1 MAAGI
6 KPQTTSLV
14 NLSVEEENLS
24 SIPFAVL
31 ERRFNGRQIDKL
43 DVRGTKTLPDG
54 SEVQVLWQVQGDNE
68 LGLPSEKDLDIFVA
82 LGVLTF
88 RNNFEK
94 TVTFNG
100 RELAKMLNTQ
110 VNGKFYDRL
119 KLAMGRLI
127 ALRFRA
133 VLENEKQETVKWVN
147 VFQETSFAVD
157 KVANRCTGSVT
168 WTDKLIQSMGS
179 GFFRLID
186 ASRYMQLDG
195 ITAKHLYRFLSIAF
209 EKTDTLFID
218 ARKLATDHLG
228 MPHPPQYL
236 SRLMQTLE
244 PAFEQVKKIGV
255 LGEYHVASAPDWRIA
270 LRRHASYVPERKAL
284 MMSGPGEDPELNRAA
299 CRRLLEEAG
308 FTPNVMDPFLAAAIS
323 TDHFYSLERG
333 ARLVTAMIAEGVVM
347 PVALSLVRRA
357 FESLTTDP
365 ESMAGRDQLDWC
377 EIALHVVER
386 KKQSKQTLRNAGGL
400 LVKIVKDPLTRSKFV
415 DEHAEAQFK
424 THFRRREDNLRRLKG
439 DEEERIL
446 LLEYEEFRQ
455 AYARQLMGE
464 MADVRRQVLLGQK
477 LDELAKQERFERM
490 TDSSRRQEAESALVQ
505 DIARAEVPGFD
516 KWLLRRR
523 ARQSVMPFMIDVSSL
538 SIQ

>member
-1 MAAGI
+1 MATGL
-6 KPQTTSLV
+6 KPQTSLV

-31 ERRFNGRQIDKL
+31 ERRFNGRLIDKL

-54 SEVQVLWQVQGDNE
+54 SEVQVTWQVQGDNE

-88 RNNFEK
+88 RNNFDK

-133 VLENEKQETVKWVN
+133 VAENERQEQVKWVN

-186 ASRYMQLDG
+186 AGRYMQLDG

-209 EKTDTLFID
+209 EKTDTIFID
-218 ARKLATDHLG
+218 ARKLATEHLG
-228 MPHPPQYL
+228 MPQPPQYL

-244 PAFEQVKKIGV
+244 PAFEQVKRIGV
-255 LGEYHVASAPDWRIA
+255 LGEYHIASARDWRIA

-299 CRRLLEEAG
+299 CRKLLEEAG
-308 FTPNVMDPFLAAAIS
+308 FTPNVLDPILAAATT
-323 TDHFYSLERG
+323 TDEFFSLERG
-333 ARLVTAMIAEGVVM
+333 ARLATAMIAEGVVP
-347 PVALSLVRRA
+347 PVALSLIRRA
-357 FESLTTDP
+357 FESLTDD
-365 ESMAGRDQLDWC
+365 AGRDQLDWC

-386 KKQSKQTLRNAGGL
+386 KKQAKQTLRNSGGL
-400 LVKIVKDPLTRSKFV
+400 LVKIVKDPATRAKFV
-415 DEHAEAQFK
+415 DEHAETQYK

-455 AYARQLMGE
+455 AYARQLLSE

-477 LDELAKQERFERM
+477 LDELARQERFDRM
-490 TDSSRRQEAESALVQ
+490 TEAARRAEAEAALVQ
-505 DIARAEVPGFD
+505 DVARAEVPTFD

-523 ARQSVMPFMIDVSSL
+523 AKQAVMPFMIEVSSTAVH
-538 SIQ
+538 